1 MMLSQFYQKKKALDF
16 TLSSVDIKATGR
28 TTILNIN
35 YRNTQQ
41 ILHFASCIA
50 FNYLN
55 SHIDSSLTYHK
66 PAGGGMNGDYPNLEH
81 FDTQDEEIARA
92 VNGLQSKMNK
102 GFRGLKLLY

>member
-1 MMLSQFYQKKKALDF
+1 HDFKPEWLKILAKMTDSQDENLLFLYDDAQSIYQKKKALDF

-50 FNYLN
+50 F
-55 SHIDSSLTYHK
+55 
-66 PAGGGMNGDYPNLEH
+66 
-81 FDTQDEEIARA
+81 
-92 VNGLQSKMNK
+92 
-102 GFRGLKLLY
+102 